1 MNDLSAENLLFL
13 MHASIFGG
21 QHQGVAA
28 EIEPDARRGEIGS
41 LDLLGVEPMAI
52 AIVADQQR
60 AAAR

>member
-1 MNDLSAENLLFL
+1 